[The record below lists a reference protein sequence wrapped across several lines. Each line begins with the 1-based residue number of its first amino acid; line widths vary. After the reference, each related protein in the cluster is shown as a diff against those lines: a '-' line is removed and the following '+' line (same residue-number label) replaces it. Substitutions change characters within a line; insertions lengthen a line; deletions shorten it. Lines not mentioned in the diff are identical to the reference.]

1 MLYKFVLLS
10 IFFSITWGT
19 AFSQI
24 KVVEDG
30 KEVQI
35 SLTSS
40 NQEVTTSVSILQH
53 YSAQGYLSAQID
65 SSSANTFWVSKACKF
80 RVDSFTYFESMST
93 EQILPINTKPNY
105 YTKVAVENEIEA
117 LKARYVNIG
126 YVNAMAEIVRFEP
139 IFEDCSVSIDV
150 LINKGELA
158 YSSGIFF
165 SGATQSSQNYLTRIS
180 RYRDSTL
187 VSKPNLKRIR
197 TELIGSQLFDKVS
210 EAELFYEEGKPIIVY
225 AVQERTLNRF
235 DGILGYA
242 PDASG
247 DGQIVGSIDAQLW
260 SVFTDGNA
268 LVFTYQRLRPETS
281 RLNIGV
287 SQSWIKDI
295 PIGVGIDFS
304 IYQNDTTYQTR
315 NVELQGF
322 YWLAPGF
329 RVNGGLNYFV
339 SNSAIDSGFESEPDG
354 KKQSV
359 SLGFN
364 YSTLN
369 SYELPTSGYQLSVDL
384 DIANKDIDGDSAL
397 AFKQQTIQAEL
408 EGYHSLSTKSV
419 LMSSLNGYFVKG
431 SKFTES
437 DLTRFGGANSF
448 RGYAEEQF
456 LASQLIWAN
465 LEYRF
470 LVTTSSYLFGFGSAG
485 NYYRPALINEVNAQ
499 FKQKGFLYSTGFGIS
514 YKTRIG
520 RLTFSYAIS
529 PQESVANGKVHFG
542 ITTSL

>member
-10 IFFSITWGT
+10 IFISITWGT

-35 SLTSS
+35 SLPSS
-40 NQEVTTSVSILQH
+40 NQEVTTSVRLLQH
-53 YSAQGYLSAQID
+53 YSSQGYLSTQID
-65 SSSANTFWVSKACKF
+65 SSVQNSFWVSKGCKF
-80 RVDSFTYFESMST
+80 RVDSFTYFESVSP
-93 EQILPINTKPNY
+93 EQILPIDNKPDY
-105 YTKVAVENEIEA
+105 YTKVDVEDKIEA
-117 LKARYVNIG
+117 LKANYASNG
-126 YVNAMAEIVRFEP
+126 YVNAMAEIVRLEP
-139 IFEDCSVSIDV
+139 LFEDCSVSIDV

-187 VSKPNLKRIR
+187 VSKPNLNRIR

-210 EAELFYEEGKPIIVY
+210 EAELFYEEGKLIIVY
-225 AVQERTLNRF
+225 AVQERTINRF

-268 LVFTYQRLRPETS
+268 LDFTFQRLRPETS

-408 EGYHSLSTKSV
+408 EGYYSLSTKSV

-514 YKTRIG
+514 YRTRIG

>member
-10 IFFSITWGT
+10 FIFSISWGT
-19 AFSQI
+19 AFSQVR
-24 KVVEDG
+24 VVEDG

-35 SLTSS
+35 SLPTS
-40 NQEVTTSVSILQH
+40 NQEVTTSVKLLQY
-53 YSAQGYLSAQID
+53 YSSQGYISAQID
-65 SSSANTFWVSKACKF
+65 SSAQNSFWVSKGCKF
-80 RVDSFTYFESMST
+80 RVDSFTYSQSASL
-93 EQILPINTKPNY
+93 EQILPINNKPDY
-105 YTKVAVENEIEA
+105 YTKVTIENEIEA
-117 LKARYVNIG
+117 LRAAYVDDG
-126 YVNAMAEIVRFEP
+126 YVDTFAEIIHFEP
-139 IFEDCSVSIDV
+139 NYEDCSVSIHI
-150 LINKGELA
+150 LINKGKQA
-158 YSSGIFF
+158 YSAGIFF
-165 SGATQSSQNYLTRIS
+165 SGASQSSQNYLTRVS

-187 VSKPNLKRIR
+187 VSQCNLKRIR
-197 TELIGSQLFDKVS
+197 TELIGSQLFDNVS
-210 EAELFYEEGKPIIVY
+210 EAELFYEEDQPIIVY

-247 DGQIVGSIDAQLW
+247 DGQIVGSIDASLW

-268 LVFTYQRLRPETS
+268 LDFTYQRLRPETS

-287 SQSWIKDI
+287 SQSWINDI
-295 PIGVGIDFS
+295 PIGVGVDFS

-329 RVNGGLNYFV
+329 RINGGLNYFV
-339 SNSAIDSGFESEPDG
+339 SNSTIDTGLESEPDG

-384 DIANKDIDGDSAL
+384 NIANKDIDGDSAL

-408 EGYHSLSTKSV
+408 ESYYSLSSKSV
-419 LMSSLNGYFVKG
+419 LMSSINGYYVKG

-437 DLTRFGGANSF
+437 DLIRFGGANSF

-470 LVTTSSYLFGFGSAG
+470 LVNTSSYLFGFGSAG
-485 NYYRPALINEVNAQ
+485 NYHRPSLINETNAQ
-499 FKQKGFLYSTGFGIS
+499 FKQNDFLYSTGFGIS